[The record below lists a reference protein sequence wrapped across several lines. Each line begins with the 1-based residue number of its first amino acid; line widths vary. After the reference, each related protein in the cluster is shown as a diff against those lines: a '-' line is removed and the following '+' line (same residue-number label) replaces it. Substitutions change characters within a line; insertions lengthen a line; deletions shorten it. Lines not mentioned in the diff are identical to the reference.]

1 LFDSRLSAPPSGKDV
16 GGSEKTDEILM
27 ECFKEGD
34 VTAFEKIFHRYKTQ
48 IYNYA
53 YRFLGNE
60 ALSEEVVQEL
70 FFKVIKMR
78 GEYECR
84 AKFSTWL
91 YRMGRNL
98 CIDKLRKKS
107 EHKLVYLK
115 VDSHSQV
122 LEGVLENRP
131 NQEELFHRQQLETL
145 LQHAIGRLNPEQR
158 EVFLMREKL
167 ALPFAEIAE
176 ILGYPLST
184 VKSRMNY
191 ALKNLKEYLSQHY
204 NFEDIVT

>member
-1 LFDSRLSAPPSGKDV
+1 MFDSRLNATPSGKDV
-16 GGSEKTDEILM
+16 GRSEKTDEILM
-27 ECFKEGD
+27 ERFKEGD
-34 VTAFEKIFHRYKTQ
+34 VTAFEKIFHRYKSQ

-70 FFKVIKMR
+70 FFKVIKIR
-78 GEYECR
+78 SEYECR

-107 EHKLVYLK
+107 EHKLIYLK
-115 VDSHSQV
+115 VDNHSQA
-122 LEGVLENRP
+122 LEGVLESRP
-131 NQEELFHRQQLETL
+131 NQEELLHHQQLETI
-145 LQHAIGRLNPEQR
+145 LQHAISRLNLEQR

-176 ILGYPLST
+176 ILGYSQST
-184 VKSRMNY
+184 VKNRMY
-191 ALKNLKEYLSQHY
+191 SALKNLKEYLSQHY
-204 NFEDIVT
+204 SFEDIVS